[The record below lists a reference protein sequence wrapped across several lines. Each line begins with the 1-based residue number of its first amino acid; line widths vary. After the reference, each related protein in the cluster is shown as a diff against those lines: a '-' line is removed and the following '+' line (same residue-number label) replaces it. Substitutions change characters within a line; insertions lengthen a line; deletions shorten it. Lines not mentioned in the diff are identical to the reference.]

1 MMYQKLVRDN
11 IPAIIEKNG
20 ETSVT
25 RKLSDK
31 EYEDALTN
39 KLQEEVAELLE
50 AYTAKERSGGNGG
63 CDGGPVRYGQDL
75 RCFQEGSGTGQK
87 PEGSRE
93 GDFLQENLLGFDW
106 GGKERALTQQDE
118 VRLIRKL
125 IFAKNSQDLTH
136 FYRCVD
142 EIAEVLNKQGDKEG
156 ARAIRNTSRDGY
168 VKSYYEAS
176 RQAQPL
182 GSPFVSY
189 KPAFVIDNKDIAL
202 WHAKNDNPPMRVRHI
217 LEYIE
222 NGEMVGKDVL
232 EYDVST
238 DKWHRVEEECIELV

>member
-1 MMYQKLVRDN
+1 M
-11 IPAIIEKNG
+11 
-20 ETSVT
+20 
-25 RKLSDK
+25 
-31 EYEDALTN
+31 
-39 KLQEEVAELLE
+39 
-50 AYTAKERSGGNGG
+50 
-63 CDGGPVRYGQDL
+63 
-75 RCFQEGSGTGQK
+75 
-87 PEGSRE
+87 
-93 GDFLQENLLGFDW
+93 
-106 GGKERALTQQDE
+106 TQQDE

-136 FYRCVD
+136 FNRCVD
-142 EIAEVLNKQGDKEG
+142 EIAEVLDKQG

-217 LEYIE
+217 LEYVE

-232 EYDVST
+232 EYDAST
-238 DKWHRVEEECIELV
+238 DKWHRVEAESIELV